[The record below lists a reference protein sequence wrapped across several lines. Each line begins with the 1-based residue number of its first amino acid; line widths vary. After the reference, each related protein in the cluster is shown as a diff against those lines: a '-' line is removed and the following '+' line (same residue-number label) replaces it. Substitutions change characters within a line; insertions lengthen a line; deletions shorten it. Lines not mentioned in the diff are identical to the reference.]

1 MVELVF
7 LVVVR
12 QNPVSGT
19 GDYGI
24 FSINDYDL
32 LGVSFSAGDQ
42 QGTCYVAG

>member
-7 LVVVR
+7 PVVVR
-12 QNPVSGT
+12 QNPVFGT

-24 FSINDYDL
+24 FSVDDYDL
-32 LGVSFSAGDQ
+32 LGVSFPAGYQ